1 MYLRSICVPAAAAV
15 LLLGCAAPAA
25 GDGAAHGVTREGT
38 LVLQVGVEVEPIA
51 GTSFAKV
58 AGPGEEYQQIM
69 APNGVAARTFGV
81 VRAEPEIRVS
91 RLIEAIDELSDK
103 IGADRPA
110 IVEALAEHVRRT
122 TDAYA
127 RAPDAAEAAA
137 RFAAIAARLQGKAL
151 ADALAG
157 DDAEAALALLR
168 EIRRDLRGCLSGQA
182 LDAAQID
189 QLSDDQDAL
198 TAELVKLHA
207 EGLQAA
213 GRATLDA
220 EHSAS
225 LTREVREVYRILR
238 EADEAKAEAARAVK
252 FGAEVERVSE
262 PEALAAGVTDTRK
275 MRDIVT
281 EAAQLQPSLGDPT
294 ISTRLA
300 AQIERMQAAMDAW
313 IDGASYSDGFWGQ
326 QQTLARRQQDL
337 MDTAERLQGRE
348 GLLPEVKAALGEVV
362 TAMRGANAA
371 LAGRKIVAMPAAL
384 RAVELPLTKA
394 TRERDEVGEIT
405 SRVNPARTKLWV
417 SHEGAEASTVTWVPL
432 DPAGVDPR
440 ITCTVEP
447 EVELHPA
454 RDAAKAWLVGGGQV
468 RLLDAT
474 SAECERTTVANGGG
488 SVLDG
493 GDILVLP
500 GSAVSEAEDED
511 GGEEEGGYDD
521 AEAAEDVIAERVPG
535 KPLPAR
541 LLHLDGRVRELGG
554 LVVDPAGKLLVSSSR
569 DEAWI
574 VEKTRVHRLDLA
586 GATITSETFD
596 LGLSALGVGASVVL
610 DPAGGVIVALPGSR
624 LVRLPDER
632 GELPAKL
639 EEVQG
644 CFDLHVWPSGLAGC
658 VAPGSDNRALLV
670 RAPGQATR
678 RIELAKPISGE
689 LIVVEREGRHF
700 LTITSKSAGFSG
712 VVTFA
717 LDDAASPLAPVRELP
732 RVLSVS
738 ADGEHA
744 LALAGGGKF
753 TCHDLVAGTERDC
766 SLSHAFAEFEP
777 VLHADGKGAWAYV
790 ADYSSELMAR
800 MVQGEDIDEEDAI
813 KALLLVDAGEADPVV
828 EAQLFGETIDL
839 AGPRSAAIPIP
850 AGEDS
855 LLVTFTDARLLPSL
869 GTAQMQAGFTHAFD
883 LEIRDAHDTVV
894 LRTCE
899 GCQLGD
905 RRVPMMAPDG
915 GTDIAVLEQG
925 PVTLVLRYTDA
936 LGSRFTI
943 TRTGVEFRRESSL
956 LIDLLYTPDGRAWLV
971 YLGLMLLV
979 LGGTRALR
987 GRPQVRAWTPPVLA
1001 AMAFTGV
1008 FGTSMAAAGA
1018 IGVPLFVRLFA
1029 GTAVV
1034 AALLGAASTRFM
1046 RTLVA
1051 IEPYRTIAASI
1062 IALPRVRRRWYAG
1075 FIAHTRA
1082 ALAAEAH
1089 FRDAARAG
1097 EGGPEAYVPLPADI
1111 TIHEPGPGGT
1121 IARQSLVSGRPHELI
1136 QGELRGPGSR
1146 ATVVVIEAPGGRGKS
1161 CLKRQV
1167 VDLLCRG
1174 GAAAERVPV
1183 ICEVSEAG
1191 PEHDLRRGLKSLGD
1205 CEPIVAVEQR
1215 LGRYVMVY
1223 DDAVTRG
1230 LKAERLADLC
1240 ERHPALGVL
1249 VVTREYPEL
1258 IRELGSVARVV
1269 VVTPR
1274 LLSEG
1279 NLEAFVRAY
1288 IGTLPV
1294 APFRERAAALRGVGN
1309 TYLPVLVRFAIHA
1322 YVQGFASATLTI
1334 RDVYERTMRE
1344 LLDGQF
1350 PGKDDPAA
1358 AGERQRRVDEAIER
1372 LMDLCRRSH
1381 WEAGRPYLEFQRAA
1395 ADDRQVLA
1403 LGLRSGLLVDA
1414 GAGLAARE
1422 PVSVRFFHDSIRS
1435 YLVARWAVHA
1445 YEPRGDW
1452 RPLIDFLEAVA
1463 MRPGFRE
1470 SEIFTMALSM
1480 AATAGSERA
1489 AAEALAGRIAGW
1501 ADEVA
1506 AALSLMNVKT
1516 AAPFG
1521 VAASLADPVPARAIH
1536 AVLDE
1541 LRGTSLSDDERL
1553 QRTAHF
1559 FRHLAVHVAAARE
1572 VLRVGV
1578 AVN

>member
-1 MYLRSICVPAAAAV
+1 MRAA
-15 LLLGCAAPAA
+15 
-25 GDGAAHGVTREGT
+25 
-38 LVLQVGVEVEPIA
+38 
-51 GTSFAKV
+51 
-58 AGPGEEYQQIM
+58 
-69 APNGVAARTFGV
+69 
-81 VRAEPEIRVS
+81 
-91 RLIEAIDELSDK
+91 
-103 IGADRPA
+103 
-110 IVEALAEHVRRT
+110 
-122 TDAYA
+122 
-127 RAPDAAEAAA
+127 
-137 RFAAIAARLQGKAL
+137 
-151 ADALAG
+151 
-157 DDAEAALALLR
+157 
-168 EIRRDLRGCLSGQA
+168 
-182 LDAAQID
+182 
-189 QLSDDQDAL
+189 
-198 TAELVKLHA
+198 
-207 EGLQAA
+207 
-213 GRATLDA
+213 
-220 EHSAS
+220 
-225 LTREVREVYRILR
+225 
-238 EADEAKAEAARAVK
+238 
-252 FGAEVERVSE
+252 
-262 PEALAAGVTDTRK
+262 
-275 MRDIVT
+275 
-281 EAAQLQPSLGDPT
+281 
-294 ISTRLA
+294 
-300 AQIERMQAAMDAW
+300 
-313 IDGASYSDGFWGQ
+313 
-326 QQTLARRQQDL
+326 
-337 MDTAERLQGRE
+337 
-348 GLLPEVKAALGEVV
+348 
-362 TAMRGANAA
+362 
-371 LAGRKIVAMPAAL
+371 
-384 RAVELPLTKA
+384 
-394 TRERDEVGEIT
+394 
-405 SRVNPARTKLWV
+405 
-417 SHEGAEASTVTWVPL
+417 
-432 DPAGVDPR
+432 
-440 ITCTVEP
+440 
-447 EVELHPA
+447 
-454 RDAAKAWLVGGGQV
+454 
-468 RLLDAT
+468 
-474 SAECERTTVANGGG
+474 
-488 SVLDG
+488 
-493 GDILVLP
+493 
-500 GSAVSEAEDED
+500 
-511 GGEEEGGYDD
+511 
-521 AEAAEDVIAERVPG
+521 
-535 KPLPAR
+535 
-541 LLHLDGRVRELGG
+541 
-554 LVVDPAGKLLVSSSR
+554 
-569 DEAWI
+569 
-574 VEKTRVHRLDLA
+574 
-586 GATITSETFD
+586 
-596 LGLSALGVGASVVL
+596 
-610 DPAGGVIVALPGSR
+610 
-624 LVRLPDER
+624 
-632 GELPAKL
+632 
-639 EEVQG
+639 
-644 CFDLHVWPSGLAGC
+644 
-658 VAPGSDNRALLV
+658 
-670 RAPGQATR
+670 
-678 RIELAKPISGE
+678 
-689 LIVVEREGRHF
+689 
-700 LTITSKSAGFSG
+700 
-712 VVTFA
+712 
-717 LDDAASPLAPVRELP
+717 
-732 RVLSVS
+732 
-738 ADGEHA
+738 
-744 LALAGGGKF
+744 
-753 TCHDLVAGTERDC
+753 
-766 SLSHAFAEFEP
+766 
-777 VLHADGKGAWAYV
+777 
-790 ADYSSELMAR
+790 
-800 MVQGEDIDEEDAI
+800 
-813 KALLLVDAGEADPVV
+813 
-828 EAQLFGETIDL
+828 
-839 AGPRSAAIPIP
+839 
-850 AGEDS
+850 
-855 LLVTFTDARLLPSL
+855 
-869 GTAQMQAGFTHAFD
+869 FTHAFD
-883 LEIRDAHDTVV
+883 LEIRDAQDTVV

-925 PVTLVLRYTDA
+925 PVTMVLRYTDA

-943 TRTGVEFRRESSL
+943 TRTGVVFRRESSL

-987 GRPQVRAWTPPVLA
+987 GRPQVRAWTPLVLA

-1089 FRDAARAG
+1089 FRDAARTG
-1097 EGGPEAYVPLPADI
+1097 EGGSEAYVPLPADV

-1121 IARQSLVSGRPHELI
+1121 IVRQSLVSGRPHELI
-1136 QGELRGPGSR
+1136 QGELRGPGPR

-1183 ICEVSEAG
+1183 ICEVTEAG

-1215 LGRYVMVY
+1215 LGRYVLVY

-1258 IRELGSVARVV
+1258 VRELGSVARVV

-1274 LLSEG
+1274 LLTEG

-1350 PGKDDPAA
+1350 PGQDDPAA
-1358 AGERQRRVDEAIER
+1358 ADGRRRRVDEAIER

-1381 WEAGRPYLEFQRAA
+1381 WEAGRPYLEYPRAA

-1435 YLVARWAVHA
+1435 YLVARWAVRA
-1445 YEPRGDW
+1445 YEPRGEW
-1452 RPLIDFLEAVA
+1452 RPLVDFLEAVA
-1463 MRPGFRE
+1463 TRPGFRE
-1470 SEIFTMALSM
+1470 SEIFPMALSM
-1480 AATAGSERA
+1480 AATGSARA
-1489 AAEALAGRIAGW
+1489 AADALAERVAGW

-1516 AAPFG
+1516 AAPFE

-1536 AVLDE
+1536 AVLAE
-1541 LRGTSLSDDERL
+1541 LRGTSLTDDERL

-1578 AVN
+1578 AVS

>member
-1 MYLRSICVPAAAAV
+1 MYVRSICVPAAVAV
-15 LLLGCAAPAA
+15 LLLGCDAPVA
-25 GDGAAHGVTREGT
+25 GDGAAHHVTREGT
-38 LVLQVGVEVEPIA
+38 LVLQVGAEVEPIE
-51 GTSFAKV
+51 GTNFAKV
-58 AGPGEEYQQIM
+58 TGTGEEYAQIM
-69 APNGVAARTFGV
+69 APNGVAARTFGE
-81 VRAEPEIRVS
+81 VRSEPEIRLS
-91 RLIEAIDELSDK
+91 R
-103 IGADRPA
+103 
-110 IVEALAEHVRRT
+110 IVEVVEGFLEKIDQGDRRVGPEVLAEHVRRT
-122 TDAYA
+122 NEAYA
-127 RAPDAAEAAA
+127 RAPDEAAAAA
-137 RFAAIAARLQGKAL
+137 RFAEIGARLGAPLGEALARDDVEAARVLAREAL
-151 ADALAG
+151 
-157 DDAEAALALLR
+157 
-168 EIRRDLRGCLSGQA
+168 RDLRGCLSGQA
-182 LDAAQID
+182 AIAARID
-189 QLSDDQDAL
+189 QLADEQEAL
-198 TAELVKLHA
+198 ATELMELLRD
-207 EGLQAA
+207 GLRDA

-220 EHSAS
+220 ERAESS
-225 LTREVREVYRILR
+225 TREVLEISRLLHGPDTPGP
-238 EADEAKAEAARAVK
+238 DEAL
-252 FGAEVERVSE
+252 
-262 PEALAAGVTDTRK
+262 LATGITDSQT
-275 MRDIVT
+275 MRDVV
-281 EAAQLQPSLGDPT
+281 A
-294 ISTRLA
+294 RLA
-300 AQIERMQAAMDAW
+300 AVKPSEALSRDTAAHAELVARVGRLQAAMDAW
-313 IDGASYSDGFWGQ
+313 IDEAPYPDAFWG
-326 QQTLARRQQDL
+326 
-337 MDTAERLQGRE
+337 RLQ
-348 GLLPEVKAALGEVV
+348 
-362 TAMRGANAA
+362 A
-371 LAGRKIVAMPAAL
+371 LAGRLQALQAAAVAL
-384 RAVELPLTKA
+384 RGREGVPPKIQGGLDAAVAAMQQTGEALTGRRVTAIAAAMSVVDVWLAA
-394 TRERDEVGEIT
+394 TGHARVEVGDIKT
-405 SRVNPARTKLWV
+405 DVNAARTKLWV
-417 SHEGAEASTVTWVPL
+417 SHESGETATVSWVPL
-432 DPAGVDPR
+432 DPTVEDPR
-440 ITCTVEP
+440 ITCAVGQDG
-447 EVELHPA
+447 ELMPA
-454 RDAAKAWLVGGGQV
+454 RADAKAWLIGEGSLHV
-468 RLLDAT
+468 LDAT
-474 SAECERTTVANGGG
+474 SAACTRTAVAEHAGATL
-488 SVLDG
+488 VG
-493 GDILVLP
+493 GDVLVLV
-500 GSAVSEAEDED
+500 GGAGAGDTEGDAEDE
-511 GGEEEGGYDD
+511 GYDGED
-521 AEAAEDVIAERVPG
+521 AEDEPVMKPAAAPVP
-535 KPLPAR
+535 LHAR
-541 LLHLDGRVRELGG
+541 LLHIDGRVREFELPA
-554 LVVDPAGKLLVSSSR
+554 VDPDAKLLASATR

-574 VEKTRVHRLDLA
+574 VDEKRLYRLDYA
-586 GATITSETFD
+586 GATVTVETFE
-596 LGLSALGVGASVVL
+596 LGASAIVEL
-610 DPAGGVIVALPGSR
+610 DPAGGVIVTQPGPR
-624 LVRLPDER
+624 LLRLPAERDELAVKTEGR
-632 GELPAKL
+632 GECGELL
-639 EEVQG
+639 
-644 CFDLHVWPSGLAGC
+644 VWPSGLAGC
-658 VAPGSDNRALLV
+658 RFTDAGERHVVV
-670 RAPGQATR
+670 RAPGQAARTIR
-678 RIELAKPISGE
+678 LDKKADGE
-689 LIVVEREGRHF
+689 AIAVQRDGRHF
-700 LTITSKSAGFSG
+700 LTITSKKSSAIGG

-717 LDDAASPLAPVRELP
+717 LDDAVDPLAPVHNLP

-777 VLHADGKGAWAYV
+777 VLHADGKGAWGYV

-800 MVQGEDIDEEDAI
+800 MVQGEDIDDEDAI

-828 EAQLFGETIDL
+828 EAELFGETIDL

-855 LLVTFTDARLLPSL
+855 LLVTFTDARLLPNL
-869 GTAQMQAGFTHAFD
+869 GTAQMRAAFTHAFD
-883 LEIRDAHDTVV
+883 LEIRDAQDTVV

-925 PVTLVLRYTDA
+925 PVTMVLRYTDA

-943 TRTGVEFRRESSL
+943 TRTGVVFRRESSL

-987 GRPQVRAWTPPVLA
+987 GRPQVRAWTPLVLA

-1089 FRDAARAG
+1089 FRDAARTG
-1097 EGGPEAYVPLPADI
+1097 EGGSEAYVPLPADV

-1121 IARQSLVSGRPHELI
+1121 IVRQSLVSGRPHELI
-1136 QGELRGPGSR
+1136 QGELRGPGPR

-1183 ICEVSEAG
+1183 ICEVTEAG

-1215 LGRYVMVY
+1215 LGRYVLVY

-1258 IRELGSVARVV
+1258 VRELGSVARVV

-1274 LLSEG
+1274 LLTEG

-1350 PGKDDPAA
+1350 PGQDDPAA
-1358 AGERQRRVDEAIER
+1358 ADGRRRRVDEAIER

-1381 WEAGRPYLEFQRAA
+1381 WEAGRPYLEYPRAA

-1435 YLVARWAVHA
+1435 YLVARWAVRA
-1445 YEPRGDW
+1445 YEPRGEW
-1452 RPLIDFLEAVA
+1452 RPLVDFLEAVA
-1463 MRPGFRE
+1463 TRPGFRE
-1470 SEIFTMALSM
+1470 SEIFPMALSM
-1480 AATAGSERA
+1480 AATGSARA
-1489 AAEALAGRIAGW
+1489 AADALAERVAGW

-1516 AAPFG
+1516 AAPFE

-1536 AVLDE
+1536 AVLAE
-1541 LRGTSLSDDERL
+1541 LRGTSLTDDERL

-1578 AVN
+1578 AVS